1 MPNPCYSYP
10 ADMPPDGTNKGP
22 ARAAR
27 RGLREMPYSCYSYPI
42 MCVSYPEDVTPAA
55 GSCRGAAVP
64 PFPAQNARCHLLPL
78 LTESRGRP
86 ATRRAPAQEVPCAY
100 ESVTDIRLTR
110 LQAPRRTP
118 VRRRH

>member
-42 MCVSYPEDVTPAA
+42 MCVSYPEDPPAA
-55 GSCRGAAVP
+55 RSDVAAVRLTCAECPLP
-64 PFPAQNARCHLLPL
+64 PASATDRVPRPSGGPAC
-78 LTESRGRP
+78 SC
-86 ATRRAPAQEVPCAY
+86 QEVPCAY
-100 ESVTDIRLTR
+100 DVLRISG
-110 LQAPRRTP
+110 
-118 VRRRH
+118 